1 MGNYE
6 RTLNAIDYYEERIE
20 ELKNAL
26 HTGNYDAED
35 EEGITM
41 ELLDLQQSV
50 GECRGYLEELA
61 EMDGYPSY
69 EDMLYEEMLHEDML
83 YDSED

>member
-20 ELKNAL
+20 ELRNAL
-26 HTGNYDAED
+26 NTGNYDAED
-35 EEGITM
+35 EEGLSM
-41 ELLDLQQSV
+41 ELYELQQSV

-61 EMDGYPSY
+61 EMDGYQS
-69 EDMLYEEMLHEDML
+69 YEEMM
-83 YDSED
+83 YDSCGWTY

>member
-20 ELKNAL
+20 ELRNAL
-26 HTGNYDAED
+26 NTGNYDAED
-35 EEGITM
+35 EEGLLM
-41 ELLDLQQSV
+41 ELAELQQSV

-61 EMDGYPSY
+61 EMDGYQS
-69 EDMLYEEMLHEDML
+69 YEEMM
-83 YDSED
+83 YDSCGWTY

>member
-6 RTLNAIDYYEERIE
+6 RTLNRIDYYEERIE
-20 ELKNAL
+20 ELRNAL
-26 HTGNYDAED
+26 RRGGYDVM
-35 EEGITM
+35 EEE
-41 ELLDLQQSV
+41 ELLLELADVEQSL

-69 EDMLYEEMLHEDML
+69 ESMM
-83 YDSED
+83 YDSFGWTY